1 MKIYTEVNWQWDD
14 ILKKYI
20 EISSNSF
27 EYGGD
32 LDLAADDDEGGDDE
46 GGEAQESLWII
57 SDQPNGTITDST
69 SPLVSIVPSPT
80 PNTFT
85 YNTGNHT
92 INRTAMVHENME
104 DAIRHDSLFSLGNFK
119 YTIIFHI

>member
-32 LDLAADDDEGGDDE
+32 LDLAADDDEGGDDDK
-46 GGEAQESLWII
+46 GPP
-57 SDQPNGTITDST
+57 QPPGDEEEPEEEQIQIDS
-69 SPLVSIVPSPT
+69 IE
-80 PNTFT
+80 
-85 YNTGNHT
+85 
-92 INRTAMVHENME
+92 R
-104 DAIRHDSLFSLGNFK
+104 R
-119 YTIIFHI
+119 